1 MNTRSLKEMHNE
13 FDSIFNF
20 ENKEDKWEVEAKILV
35 SKFLSIVQKELDKN
49 NGNRK
54 ELAEAIGTSASYI
67 SQLFRGNKMP
77 NFLTLAK
84 MKDVL
89 NIEFSISL
97 EGEINSQISE
107 DDISQYLNK
116 FYQSN
121 NGDYIKIIKNKPF
134 NTLPNRIKNTA
145 KPYNFSSV
153 DYQSA

>member
-1 MNTRSLKEMHNE
+1 MSTKSLKEIQNE
-13 FDSIFNF
+13 FDNIFNF
-20 ENKEDKWEVEAKILV
+20 ENNEDKWEVEAKVIA
-35 SKFLSIVQKELDKN
+35 SKFLSIIQKEIDKN

-67 SQLFRGNKMP
+67 TQLFRGNKFP

-84 MKDVL
+84 IKDVL
-89 NIEFSISL
+89 NIEFNISL

-107 DDISQYLNK
+107 DEITQFLNK
-116 FYQSN
+116 FYQSQ

-134 NTLPNRIKNTA
+134 NIKPSCIKNSTEL
-145 KPYNFSSV
+145 YNYSTI

>member
-1 MNTRSLKEMHNE
+1 MSTKSLKEMHNE

-20 ENKEDKWEVEAKILV
+20 ENKEDKWEVEAKILA
-35 SKFLSIVQKELDKN
+35 SKFLSIIQKELDKN
-49 NGNRK
+49 DGNRK
-54 ELAEAIGTSASYI
+54 ELAESIGTSASYI
-67 SQLFRGNKMP
+67 TQLFRGNKYP

-84 MKDVL
+84 IKEVL
-89 NIEFSISL
+89 NIDFNIAL

-116 FYQSN
+116 FYQSH

-134 NTLPNRIKNTA
+134 NTKPNRIKNSTS
-145 KPYNFSSV
+145 PYNFSTV

>member
-1 MNTRSLKEMHNE
+1 MNTRSLKEMQNE

-20 ENKEDKWEVEAKILV
+20 ENKEDKWEVEAKILA
-35 SKFLSIVQKELDKN
+35 SKFLSIIQKELEKN
-49 NGNRK
+49 DGNRK
-54 ELAEAIGTSASYI
+54 ELAESIGTSASYI
-67 SQLFRGNKMP
+67 TQLFRGNKYP

-84 MKDVL
+84 IKDVL
-89 NIEFSISL
+89 NIDFNIAL

-116 FYQSN
+116 FYQSH

-134 NTLPNRIKNTA
+134 NTKPNRIKNSAST
-145 KPYNFSSV
+145 YNFSSV

>member
-1 MNTRSLKEMHNE
+1 MHNE

-20 ENKEDKWEVEAKILV
+20 ENKEDKWEVEAKILA
-35 SKFLSIVQKELDKN
+35 SKFLSIIQKELDKN
-49 NGNRK
+49 DGNRK
-54 ELAEAIGTSASYI
+54 ELAESIGTSASYI
-67 SQLFRGNKMP
+67 TQLFRGNKYP

-84 MKDVL
+84 IKEVL
-89 NIEFSISL
+89 NIDFSIAL

-116 FYQSN
+116 FYQSH

-134 NTLPNRIKNTA
+134 NTKPNRIKNSTS
-145 KPYNFSSV
+145 PYNFSTV

>member
-1 MNTRSLKEMHNE
+1 MSTKSLKEMHNE

-20 ENKEDKWEVEAKILV
+20 ENKEDKWEVEAKILA
-35 SKFLSIVQKELDKN
+35 SKFLSIIQKELDKN
-49 NGNRK
+49 DGNRK
-54 ELAEAIGTSASYI
+54 ELAESIGTSASYI
-67 SQLFRGNKMP
+67 TQLFRGNKYP

-84 MKDVL
+84 IKEVL
-89 NIEFSISL
+89 NIDFSIAL

-116 FYQSN
+116 FYQSH

-134 NTLPNRIKNTA
+134 NTKPNRIKNSA
-145 KPYNFSSV
+145 SPYNFSTV